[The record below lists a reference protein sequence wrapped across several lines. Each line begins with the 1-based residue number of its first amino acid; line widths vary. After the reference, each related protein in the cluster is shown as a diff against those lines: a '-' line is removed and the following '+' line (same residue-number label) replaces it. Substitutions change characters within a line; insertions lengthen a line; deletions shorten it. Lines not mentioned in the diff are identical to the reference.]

1 MSANNILLI
10 GSDDSA
16 LIDSGYCTHSEQ
28 TVSLVSAALGARAL
42 DTLLNTHLHSDHCGG
57 NAALQLR
64 FPELRTHIPPGEAAA
79 VRRWD
84 EDALSYRAT
93 GQQCPRF
100 EFQNVLEPG
109 SEKYLGDL
117 LWQVFAAP
125 GHDPHSVILFN
136 PESRTLIS
144 ADALWE
150 KGFGVVFPELVGEP
164 SFGDVAA
171 TFDLIESLA
180 PQTVIPGHGSAF
192 HDVRRA
198 LAGARERLDRQAA
211 NPSKHARHA
220 LKVLIKFK
228 LLETQSILTEDLCE
242 WARNTPYF
250 ELVRARFFVDESL
263 SAITRELLD
272 ELVHSG
278 AAAISGTSIVD
289 R

>member
-1 MSANNILLI
+1 MSANNVVLI
-10 GSDDSA
+10 GPDDTA

-28 TVSLVSAALGARAL
+28 TVLVVSAALGTRPL
-42 DTLLNTHLHSDHCGG
+42 DSLLNTHLHSDHCGG
-57 NAALQLR
+57 NAALQRR
-64 FPELRTHIPPGEAAA
+64 FPELQTHIPPGEAAA

-100 EFQNVLEPG
+100 EFQNVLLPG
-109 SEKYLGDL
+109 SEKYWGGL

-125 GHDPHSVILFN
+125 GHDPHSVILFHA
-136 PESRTLIS
+136 ESRTLIS

-150 KGFGVVFPELVGEP
+150 KGFGVVFPELIGEP
-164 SFGDVAA
+164 SFDDVAA

-180 PQTVIPGHGSAF
+180 PQTVIPGHGSVF
-192 HDVRRA
+192 HDVGFA
-198 LAGARERLDRQAA
+198 LEIARNRLDRQAA
-211 NPSKHARHA
+211 DPSKHARHA

-228 LLETQSILTEDLCE
+228 LLEAQSIPIESLHE
-242 WARNTPYF
+242 WVRNTAYF
-250 ELVRARFFVDESL
+250 ELVRVRFFVGESL
-263 SAITRELLD
+263 SAITGELLD

-278 AAAISGTSIVD
+278 AAAISGISIVD